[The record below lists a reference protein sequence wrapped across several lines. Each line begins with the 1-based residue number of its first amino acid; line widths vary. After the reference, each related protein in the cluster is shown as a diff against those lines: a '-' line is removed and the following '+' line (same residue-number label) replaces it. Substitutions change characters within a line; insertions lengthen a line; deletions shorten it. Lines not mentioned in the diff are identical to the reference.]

1 MSCQRENFSGTLVD
15 ASKNLIGGRK
25 KKKKKKKGASRESKH
40 GRELLSAEHRVRV
53 CARACVRSRKAGRRR
68 EWRSV
73 VVKEK
78 KKSQTKRECS
88 VLGSEEDRIHAGRA
102 DSCLIDQKVIL
113 KELET
118 LIPPSDR
125 PSFHT
130 VFQQKCSELIARH
143 QDHQTSG
150 QF

>member
-1 MSCQRENFSGTLVD
+1 M
-15 ASKNLIGGRK
+15 
-25 KKKKKKKGASRESKH
+25 
-40 GRELLSAEHRVRV
+40 SAELRVRV
-53 CARACVRSRKAGRRR
+53 CAHACVHSRKAGRRR

-78 KKSQTKRECS
+78 KSQTKRECS
-88 VLGSEEDRIHAGRA
+88 VLGSEEDRIRAGRA

-118 LIPPSDR
+118 LIQPSDW

-130 VFQQKCSELIARH
+130 IFQQKCSEFIARH

-150 QF
+150 QFENTRLVLRQPGHFYSALKSSCATCLAMSFVNCGVTSHE